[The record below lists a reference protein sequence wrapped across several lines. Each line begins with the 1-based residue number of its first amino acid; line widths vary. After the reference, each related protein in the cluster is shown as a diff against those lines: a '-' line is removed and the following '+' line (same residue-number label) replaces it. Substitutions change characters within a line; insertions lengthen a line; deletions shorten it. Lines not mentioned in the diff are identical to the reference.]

1 MGSCCWDPFSLFPIF
16 LKKQNAIFPVMK
28 MMSSSPLR
36 YFLAW
41 LLLAWSSLAPAQ
53 NADPLIFTVGKT
65 FETNGGATLHNYLL
79 WQPGDAATT
88 FGKRFAIYAKDGD
101 AGAANPYTKLGI
113 QTLQTSP
120 SAIQALLKL
129 GEKFD
134 ADGAGLPEMV
144 VALNAEANGVPLPAG
159 FAFPNK
165 INLAVAQELAQ
176 IMTIAQTD
184 PEVLQSLVSLGRA
197 HPGVQMAIGLGWAI
211 ETAPASI
218 TTYEVREIDLADADL
233 RVVGRV
239 TLDAS
244 NPQSLVAPGRPFQL
258 PHPVAPE
265 LQLVASAKDHLTV
278 RLRWGTPNPLRA
290 LLPHTYGYNL
300 YRVPKD
306 SVDAVTAD
314 PATLTEALD
323 ITNIGGVKVNML
335 PIPASALLTDLEAA
349 NPLVQPEAF
358 FFGDD
363 KNPPAEPFADGD
375 TFYYYVAARDIAGH
389 PGPLSPP
396 TEITICDRL
405 PPSTPAIVSV
415 DNVFDLAGSDPAND
429 TGTQHLRI
437 TIRQVPETPAENRAV
452 KYRVYRW
459 HSPTDWLR
467 HGGDPELNF
476 IGEVD
481 HLAGKDYVTFED
493 DDATDADIDGPG
505 GSGPDGM
512 GGVDT
517 GAPVV
522 TSESDPEMGQTF
534 WYTIR
539 AVDGSACSPANLS
552 GHCGA
557 VYGVPRDRVGPSQPE
572 GSLVTCTCLPRVSI
586 ANEAEPVSRS
596 PYGVSDSF
604 PGFVVRVSRVDGE
617 SSLIA
622 KIKSFDVQLGT
633 AGFDPQQNP
642 TFTPL
647 FNRTYYYK
655 GMETFSDILVP
666 YPDSGGTIVRV
677 RARLGDGSVS
687 SWRAFPSQGK
697 PSQPG
702 EITLYAF
709 RAWVELCCPTLISSR
724 VLRDEEGNIRSEI
737 LALLPTT
744 PSGDPN
750 CPPWIETSPGAT
762 PSGFSPVGADGSLTG
777 VSGQVFLF
785 GDIRE
790 VRVYRRVGEA
800 GSLELIDRLSGE
812 SALPTEYNWQE
823 AAPVLLNGV
832 EVCYFAQTFDEHGN
846 ASPLTRIGCVFIT
859 NEDLGIPMVMDPV
872 SLPEVSGTAF
882 LKLSWFCDPNGVDRF
897 ELWVA
902 SEGGTDPGVES
913 ADLTQ
918 AIATDGSNPVLTT
931 EEGELLTFSIYRT
944 DAISSGFGE
953 NYESA
958 GEFCL
963 TLAVPAD
970 QKLYYA
976 LRPIGQQI
984 PDVITEEFEFVRGD
998 FSNMVSAAWTA
1009 PPVGLQSV
1017 IPWPARPLPGV
1028 AGVSVPVSSYAQGEG
1043 PFYAHPI
1050 PSTSMNSMGASAGIL
1065 CGVFPAV
1072 DGREFTYEGS
1082 FLADRDPLDWLFK
1095 TRTQPTETSVSSEL
1109 ESIVPF
1115 VVYRYQV
1122 PSTRFPSAQ
1131 PNLIQITPLIDRMAY
1146 ETRSTKDKDSKN
1158 YDYYQVQDPFFL
1170 FSYVNQTS
1178 PAPMPVPIDGIFSRD
1193 PSTFVT
1199 QTLAGTNDPNAPLYM
1214 QVENSQVLAG
1224 VNIRDSAIWV
1234 RDTQPASAGASYQYL
1249 IVSFS
1254 EVGEIKRVIPTNVLS
1269 HP

>member
-1 MGSCCWDPFSLFPIF
+1 
-16 LKKQNAIFPVMK
+16 MK
-28 MMSSSPLR
+28 TMSSSPLR
-36 YFLAW
+36 FFLAW
-41 LLLAWSSLAPAQ
+41 LLLGLSGLAPAQ

-65 FETNGGATLHNYLL
+65 FPTNGGTTLHNYLL

-88 FGKRFAIYAKDGD
+88 FGKRFAIYAKAGD

-134 ADGAGLPEMV
+134 ADGAGLPEMI

-159 FAFPNK
+159 FAFPNQ

-211 ETAPASI
+211 ETPPASV

-233 RVVGRV
+233 RVIGRV
-239 TLDAS
+239 TLDAA
-244 NPQSLVAPGRPFQL
+244 NPQALVAPGRPFQL

-300 YRVPKD
+300 YRVPKA
-306 SVDAVTAD
+306 SVDAVTGN
-314 PATLTEALD
+314 PASLTSAVD

-335 PIPASALLTDLEAA
+335 PVPASVLLTDLEAA
-349 NPLVQPEAF
+349 NPLVKPDDF

-389 PGPLSPP
+389 PGPLSAP
-396 TEITICDRL
+396 TQITICDRL

-415 DNVFDLAGSDPAND
+415 DNAFDLGGSDPLN
-429 TGTQHLRI
+429 GVGQQHLRI
-437 TIRQVPETPAENRAV
+437 TIRQVAETPVENRAV

-467 HGGDPELNF
+467 HGGDPALNF

-481 HLAGKDYVTFED
+481 HVEGEDYVTFDD

-557 VYGVPRDRVGPSQPE
+557 MYGVPRDRVGPSQPE
-572 GSLVTCTCLPRVSI
+572 GSLVTCLCLPRVNL
-586 ANEAEPVSRS
+586 ANEGVPTSRP
-596 PYGVSDSF
+596 PYEVPDSF
-604 PGFVVRVSRVDGE
+604 PGFVVRVTRTDGE
-617 SSLIA
+617 QKLIA
-622 KIKSFDVQLGT
+622 KIKSFDLQVGSQ
-633 AGFDPQQNP
+633 GFDQQQNP
-642 TFTPL
+642 TFTAI
-647 FNRTYYYK
+647 FNRTYYYQ
-655 GMETFSDILVP
+655 GMENFADVLVP
-666 YPDSGGTIVRV
+666 YPDSGSSTIRV

-687 SWRAFPSQGK
+687 AWRPINGRGVPSK
-697 PSQPG
+697 TG
-702 EITLYAF
+702 EITRYQF
-709 RAWVELCCPTLISSR
+709 RAWVELCCPTLISST
-724 VLRDEEGNIRSEI
+724 VLRDAAGNIRPEI
-737 LALLPTT
+737 LEFLPTT
-744 PSGDPN
+744 PTGDPN

-762 PSGFSPVGADGSLTG
+762 PSGFSPVGSDGSLTG

-800 GSLELIDRLSGE
+800 GTLELIDRLSGE
-812 SALPTEYNWQE
+812 SALPEEYNWRE
-823 AAPVLLNGV
+823 TAPVLLNGV

-846 ASPLTRIGCVFIT
+846 ASPLTRIGCLFIT

-882 LKLSWFCDPNGVDRF
+882 VKLSWFCDPQGVDRF

-902 SEGGTDPGVES
+902 SEGGTDPGVAS
-913 ADLTQ
+913 AELTQ
-918 AIATDGSNPVLTT
+918 AITTNGTNPVLTT
-931 EEGELLTFSIYRT
+931 EEGDLLSFSIYRT

-970 QKLYYA
+970 QNLYYV
-976 LRPIGQQI
+976 LRPIGQQL
-984 PDVITEEFEFVRGD
+984 PDAITGEFEFVSGD
-998 FSNMVSAAWTA
+998 FSNMVAATWTA

-1017 IPWPARPLPGV
+1017 IPWPAKPLPGV
-1028 AGVSVPVSSYAQGEG
+1028 AGVSVPVSSYTQGEG

-1050 PSTSMNSMGASAGIL
+1050 ASSLMNSMGASAGIL

-1095 TRTQPTETSVSSEL
+1095 TRAQPTETAVSEEL

-1115 VVYRYQV
+1115 VIYRYQV

-1146 ETRSTKDKDSKN
+1146 ETKKSKDKDSN
-1158 YDYYQVQDPFFL
+1158 DYSFFHVQDPFFI
-1170 FSYVNQTS
+1170 FSNVNQTS
-1178 PAPMPVPIDGIFSRD
+1178 PAPMPVPVDGIFSRD
-1193 PSTFVT
+1193 PGTFTT
-1199 QTLAGTNDPNAPLYM
+1199 QTLLGTDDPNAPRYM
-1214 QVENSQVLAG
+1214 QVENTQDLVGIAD
-1224 VNIRDSAIWV
+1224 RDSAIWV
-1234 RDTQPASAGASYQYL
+1234 RDTQPASSGASYQYL